1 MSGNLFNYTANYVDS
16 TSGFLI
22 QNLDFSA
29 STVERK
35 PLLFVLKNL
44 LQRGCP
50 VVMSKFLQEQVG
62 RVTDD
67 KKPLLTAI
75 MRFQMLVIDLLL
87 AGKLDWEHEWK
98 FNIRND
104 EDLGDFARL
113 AVDDLLVWLDH
124 LVMLKEKTPLAKPV
138 VSIAVSKAKKFK
150 KETGAINIDFSVAQR
165 VGVVDK
171 PEDDIIYVC
180 SEAADSRKEN
190 DHFVVSTTDP
200 IDYNI
205 RATDMAVL
213 RFFLQNLFDKQDFRD
228 GQFSIIANVLS
239 LHDTLGLLPTGA
251 GKSLCYQLACL
262 LQPCIS
268 FVVCPIKSLMYDQEY
283 NLRAADV
290 GITRV
295 AYLTSDQT
303 TTVKSKVMQ
312 DYSEGKYLFVW
323 ISPERFQMPTFRDS
337 IKALNKKFHLA
348 YAVIDEVHCLSEWG
362 HDFRTSYLNLV
373 RAICRVSKKDE
384 TERSL
389 ITLLGLTATASVN
402 VLKDIKIEFSQGGK
416 YLDDLDIKTLQD
428 YSRDELDFEVVD
440 DRGQKAPCLRNLIEQ
455 NGLDQTFEKAAIVFT
470 PYVNT
475 NFGCYELADY
485 LNDYYGKHVAW
496 YAGSCP
502 TKGDKPILKARDFE
516 TYKAEVQ
523 RRFKDNEYNILCAT
537 KAFGMGIDK
546 QNICYTFHYGIPS
559 SVEALYQEAGRAGR
573 WDIRLPENQGR
584 KAKCYVLFSREL
596 LQFEDMTT
604 TLFEKS
610 TTFYQIDAMERKVS
624 RFAKDLFRQVRLFTQ
639 HQNDIR
645 TDYDLIKKVIKTFFE
660 PDTTKDIH
668 YAELKLLRIDTDVF
682 EKILYRLSILGIVA
696 DWTRNFYDLFTVEFV
711 STDEEH
717 VFQSLSDYI
726 SKYESVYTLKK
737 NIQAVNSVA
746 VNTFVD
752 KSLWYLLT
760 WIFEHI
766 IYNRKQSLK
775 TLYEWCSQYT
785 TSQDFKK
792 KIDGYF
798 AITDASMQ
806 LQYVIDQPLDYEKWF
821 AYFNVSAKH
830 PTDNEVKRIKY
841 RVSRYLESY
850 NNNLGLNFIS
860 GMVRLRLGEYDDPD
874 GRLRLEEV
882 LKYMLGSAE
891 HASADGFLKKLCAFA
906 KVYLRSD
913 EQIELFCD
921 SVLKFR
927 EDVRKLLSECMDQ
940 PSLMNDQIM
949 KGVEELK
956 QIKIQL
962 YEQLSRI

>member
-1 MSGNLFNYTANYVDS
+1 MLGNLFNYTANYVDS
-16 TSGFLI
+16 TLGFLI

-50 VVMSKFLQEQVG
+50 AVMSKFLQEQVG

-205 RATDMAVL
+205 RATDMPVL

-312 DYSEGKYLFVW
+312 DYSEGKYLFIW

-373 RAICRVSKKDE
+373 RAICKVSRKDE
-384 TERSL
+384 AGRSL

-402 VLKDIKIEFSQGGK
+402 VLKDIRIEFSQGGK
-416 YLDDLDIKTLQD
+416 ELDDLDIKTMQN
-428 YSRDELDFEVVD
+428 YSREELDFEVVEVEE
-440 DRGQKAPCLRNLIEQ
+440 KKETCLRTLIEK
-455 NGLDQTFEKAAIVFT
+455 NGLDTTFDKAAIVFT
-470 PYVNT
+470 PYVST
-475 NFGCYELADY
+475 NFGCYELVES
-485 LNDYYGKHVAW
+485 LSGYYGKHVAW

-502 TKGDKPILKARDFE
+502 MKSGKHIMKASDFE
-516 TYKAEVQ
+516 EYKDEVQ
-523 RRFKDNEYNILCAT
+523 QRFKDNQFNILCAT

-546 QNICYTFHYGIPS
+546 QNIFYTFHYGLPG

-573 WDIRLPENQGR
+573 WDKNDPENNGK
-584 KAKCYVLFSREL
+584 KAKCYVLYSKEL
-596 LQFEDMTT
+596 PRFED
-604 TLFEKS
+604 LVQSVFERD
-610 TTFYQIDAMERKVS
+610 TTFYQIDAMERKVF
-624 RFAKDLFRQVRLFTQ
+624 RFSGDLFRQVRLFT
-639 HQNDIR
+639 HNQNDTR
-645 TDYDLIKKVIKTFFE
+645 DNYDLIKKVIRVFYE
-660 PDTTKDIH
+660 PNTIRDIN
-668 YAELKLLRIDTDVF
+668 YAELRPLRIETDVF

-696 DWTRNFYDLFTVEFV
+696 DWTRNFTNLFTVEFV
-711 STDEEH
+711 STDEKH
-717 VFQSLSDYI
+717 VLQSLSDYL
-726 SKYESVYTLKK
+726 SKYESVKALKQ
-737 NIQAVNSVA
+737 NIMAINNVG
-746 VNTFVD
+746 VNTFLD
-752 KSLWYLLT
+752 KSIWFLLR

-775 TLYEWCSQYT
+775 TLFEWCSQYT
-785 TSQDFKK
+785 TSEDLKK
-792 KIDGYF
+792 KIDSYF
-798 AITDASMQ
+798 AFSDASFQ
-806 LQYVIDQPLDYEKWF
+806 LQNIIDNPEKYEQWLG
-821 AYFNVSAKH
+821 YFNVSVKH
-830 PTDNEVKRIKY
+830 PTDAEVKKIKY
-841 RVSRYLESY
+841 RVSRFLESY
-850 NNNLGLNFIS
+850 NDNLGLNFIS
-860 GMVRLRLGEYDDPD
+860 GMVRLRLGEYDDTD
-874 GRLRLEEV
+874 GRARLEAT
-882 LKYMLGSAE
+882 LKVML
-891 HASADGFLKKLCAFA
+891 DGVENAQTDDFLKKLLEF
-906 KVYLRSD
+906 VRLYLRTD
-913 EQIELFCD
+913 EQFIQFCD
-921 SVLKFR
+921 SVLKYR
-927 EDVRKLLSECMDQ
+927 EDLRENLADVLQQ
-940 PSLMNDQIM
+940 PSLMNEWIVKGIEEM
-949 KGVEELK
+949 KS
-956 QIKIQL
+956 IKEKL

>member
-1 MSGNLFNYTANYVDS
+1 M
-16 TSGFLI
+16 
-22 QNLDFSA
+22 
-29 STVERK
+29 
-35 PLLFVLKNL
+35 LFVLKNL

-50 VVMSKFLQEQVG
+50 AVMSKFLQEQVG

-205 RATDMAVL
+205 RATDMPVL

-312 DYSEGKYLFVW
+312 DYSEGKYLFIW

-373 RAICRVSKKDE
+373 RAICKVSRKDE
-384 TERSL
+384 AGRSL

-402 VLKDIKIEFSQGGK
+402 VLKDIRIEFSQGGK
-416 YLDDLDIKTLQD
+416 ELDDLDIKTMQN
-428 YSRDELDFEVVD
+428 YSREELDFEVVED
-440 DRGQKAPCLRNLIEQ
+440 DGKKETCLRTLIEK
-455 NGLDQTFEKAAIVFT
+455 NGLDTSFDKAAIVFT
-470 PYVNT
+470 PYVST
-475 NFGCYELADY
+475 SFGCYELAES
-485 LNDYYGKHVAW
+485 LSGYYGKHVAW

-502 TKGDKPILKARDFE
+502 MKSSKHIMKASDFE
-516 TYKAEVQ
+516 EYKDEVQ
-523 RRFKDNEYNILCAT
+523 QRFKDNQFNILCAT

-546 QNICYTFHYGIPS
+546 QNIFYTFHYGLPG

-573 WDIRLPENQGR
+573 WDKNDPENKGK
-584 KAKCYVLFSREL
+584 KAKCYVLYSKEL
-596 LQFEDMTT
+596 PRFED
-604 TLFEKS
+604 LVQSVFERD
-610 TTFYQIDAMERKVS
+610 TTFYQIDAMERKVF
-624 RFAKDLFRQVRLFTQ
+624 RFSGDLFRQIRLFT
-639 HQNDIR
+639 HNQNDTR
-645 TDYDLIKKVIKTFFE
+645 DNYDLIKKVIRAFYE
-660 PDTTKDIH
+660 PNTIRDIN
-668 YAELKLLRIDTDVF
+668 YAELRPLRIETDVF

-696 DWTRNFYDLFTVEFV
+696 DWTRNFTNLFTVEFV
-711 STDEEH
+711 STDEKH
-717 VFQSLSDYI
+717 VLQSLSDYL
-726 SKYESVYTLKK
+726 SKYESVKALKQ
-737 NIQAVNSVA
+737 NIMAINNVG
-746 VNTFVD
+746 VNTFLD
-752 KSLWYLLT
+752 KSIWFMLR

-775 TLYEWCSQYT
+775 TLFEWCSQYT
-785 TSQDFKK
+785 TSEDLKK
-792 KIDGYF
+792 KIDSYF
-798 AITDASMQ
+798 AFSDASFQ
-806 LQYVIDQPLDYEKWF
+806 LQNIIDSQEGYNQWIS
-821 AYFNVSAKH
+821 YFNVSVKH
-830 PTDNEVKRIKY
+830 PTDAEVKKIKY
-841 RVSRYLESY
+841 RVSRFLESY
-850 NNNLGLNFIS
+850 NDNLGLNFIS

-874 GRLRLEEV
+874 GRARLEAT
-882 LKYMLGSAE
+882 LKVML
-891 HASADGFLKKLCAFA
+891 DGVENAQTDDFLKKLLEFA
-906 KVYLRSD
+906 SLYLRTD
-913 EQIELFCD
+913 EQIIQFCD
-921 SVLKFR
+921 SILKYR
-927 EDVRKLLSECMDQ
+927 EDLRENLADVLQQ
-940 PSLMNDQIM
+940 PSLMNEWIVKGIEEM
-949 KGVEELK
+949 KS
-956 QIKIQL
+956 IKEKL

>member
-1 MSGNLFNYTANYVDS
+1 M
-16 TSGFLI
+16 
-22 QNLDFSA
+22 
-29 STVERK
+29 
-35 PLLFVLKNL
+35 LFVLKNL

-50 VVMSKFLQEQVG
+50 AVMSKFLQEQVG

-205 RATDMAVL
+205 RATDMPVL
-213 RFFLQNLFDKQDFRD
+213 RFFLLNLFDKQDFRD

-312 DYSEGKYLFVW
+312 DYSDGKYLFVW

-373 RAICRVSKKDE
+373 RAICKVSRKDE
-384 TERSL
+384 AGRSL

-402 VLKDIKIEFSQGGK
+402 VLKDIRIEFSQGGK
-416 YLDDLDIKTLQD
+416 ELDDLDIKTMQN
-428 YSRDELDFEVVD
+428 YSREELDFEVVED
-440 DRGQKAPCLRNLIEQ
+440 DGKKETCLRTLIEK
-455 NGLDQTFEKAAIVFT
+455 NGLDTSFDKAAIVFT
-470 PYVNT
+470 PYVST
-475 NFGCYELADY
+475 SFGCYELAES
-485 LNDYYGKHVAW
+485 LSGYYGKHVAW

-502 TKGDKPILKARDFE
+502 MKSSKHIMKASDFE
-516 TYKAEVQ
+516 EYKDEVQ
-523 RRFKDNEYNILCAT
+523 QRFKDNQFNILCAT

-546 QNICYTFHYGIPS
+546 QNIFYTFHYGLPG

-573 WDIRLPENQGR
+573 WDKNDPENKGK
-584 KAKCYVLFSREL
+584 KAKCYVLYSKEL
-596 LQFEDMTT
+596 PRFED
-604 TLFEKS
+604 LVQSVFERD
-610 TTFYQIDAMERKVS
+610 TTFYQIDAMERKVF
-624 RFAKDLFRQVRLFTQ
+624 RFSGDLFRQIRLFT
-639 HQNDIR
+639 HNQNDTR
-645 TDYDLIKKVIKTFFE
+645 DNYDLIKKVIRAFYE
-660 PDTTKDIH
+660 PNTIRDIN
-668 YAELKLLRIDTDVF
+668 YAELRPLRIETDVF

-696 DWTRNFYDLFTVEFV
+696 DWTRNFTNLFTVEFV
-711 STDEEH
+711 STDEKH
-717 VFQSLSDYI
+717 VLQSLSDYL
-726 SKYESVYTLKK
+726 SKYESVKALKQ
-737 NIQAVNSVA
+737 NIMAINNVG
-746 VNTFVD
+746 VNTFLD
-752 KSLWYLLT
+752 KSIWFMLR

-775 TLYEWCSQYT
+775 TLFEWCSQYT
-785 TSQDFKK
+785 TSEDLKK
-792 KIDGYF
+792 KIDSYF
-798 AITDASMQ
+798 AFSDASFQ
-806 LQYVIDQPLDYEKWF
+806 LQNIIDSQEGYNQWIS
-821 AYFNVSAKH
+821 YFNVSVKH
-830 PTDNEVKRIKY
+830 PTDAEVKKIKY
-841 RVSRYLESY
+841 RVSRFLESY
-850 NNNLGLNFIS
+850 NDNLGLNFIS

-874 GRLRLEEV
+874 GRARLEAT
-882 LKYMLGSAE
+882 LKVML
-891 HASADGFLKKLCAFA
+891 DGVENAQTDDFLKKLLEFA
-906 KVYLRSD
+906 SLYLRTD
-913 EQIELFCD
+913 EQIIQFCD
-921 SVLKFR
+921 SILKYR
-927 EDVRKLLSECMDQ
+927 EDLRENLADVLQQ
-940 PSLMNDQIM
+940 PSLMNEWIVKGIEEM
-949 KGVEELK
+949 KS
-956 QIKIQL
+956 IKEKL

>member
-1 MSGNLFNYTANYVDS
+1 
-16 TSGFLI
+16 
-22 QNLDFSA
+22 
-29 STVERK
+29 
-35 PLLFVLKNL
+35 
-44 LQRGCP
+44 
-50 VVMSKFLQEQVG
+50 MSKFLQEQVG

-150 KETGAINIDFSVAQR
+150 KETGSINIDFSVAQR

-312 DYSEGKYLFVW
+312 DYSEGKYLFIW

-373 RAICRVSKKDE
+373 RAICKVSRKDE
-384 TERSL
+384 AGRSL

-402 VLKDIKIEFSQGGK
+402 VLKDIRIEFSQGGK
-416 YLDDLDIKTLQD
+416 ELDDLDIKTMQN
-428 YSRDELDFEVVD
+428 YSREELDFEVVED
-440 DRGQKAPCLRNLIEQ
+440 DGKKETCLRTLIEK
-455 NGLDQTFEKAAIVFT
+455 NGLDTSFDKAAIVFT
-470 PYVNT
+470 PYVST
-475 NFGCYELADY
+475 SFGCYELAES
-485 LNDYYGKHVAW
+485 LSRYYGKHVAW

-502 TKGDKPILKARDFE
+502 MKSSKHIMKASDFE
-516 TYKAEVQ
+516 EYKDEVQ
-523 RRFKDNEYNILCAT
+523 QRFKDNQFNILCAT

-546 QNICYTFHYGIPS
+546 QNIFYTFHYGLPG

-573 WDIRLPENQGR
+573 WDKNDPENKGK
-584 KAKCYVLFSREL
+584 KAKCYVLYSKEL
-596 LQFEDMTT
+596 PRFED
-604 TLFEKS
+604 LVQSVFERD
-610 TTFYQIDAMERKVS
+610 TTFYQIDAMERKVF
-624 RFAKDLFRQVRLFTQ
+624 RFSGDLFRQVRLFT
-639 HQNDIR
+639 HNQNDTR
-645 TDYDLIKKVIKTFFE
+645 DNYDLIKKVIRAFYE
-660 PDTTKDIH
+660 PNTIRDIN
-668 YAELKLLRIDTDVF
+668 YAELRSLRIETDVF

-696 DWTRNFYDLFTVEFV
+696 DWTRNFTNLFTVEFV
-711 STDEEH
+711 STDEKH
-717 VFQSLSDYI
+717 VLQSLSDYL
-726 SKYESVYTLKK
+726 SKYESVKALKQ
-737 NIQAVNSVA
+737 NIMAINKVG
-746 VNTFVD
+746 VNTFLD
-752 KSLWYLLT
+752 KSIWFMLR

-841 RVSRYLESY
+841 RVSRFLESY
-850 NNNLGLNFIS
+850 NDNLGLNFIS

-874 GRLRLEEV
+874 GRARLEAT
-882 LKYMLGSAE
+882 LKVMLDSVENAQT
-891 HASADGFLKKLCAFA
+891 DDFLKKLLEF
-906 KVYLRSD
+906 VRLYLRTD
-913 EQIELFCD
+913 EQFIQFCD
-921 SVLKFR
+921 SVLKYR
-927 EDVRKLLSECMDQ
+927 EDLRENLADVLQQ
-940 PSLMNDQIM
+940 PSLMNEWIVKGIEEM
-949 KGVEELK
+949 KS
-956 QIKIQL
+956 IKEKL